1 MPGIRDFNCRKAQT
15 RNDAEDA
22 GMEIDPSPV
31 SCLSESIRG
40 EGRIARHNNTLPP
53 GTSEII
59 PCEGFLQPFCYRK
72 TINIF

>member
-22 GMEIDPSPV
+22 GMEIDPSPRFV
-31 SCLSESIRG
+31 CLSESIRG

-59 PCEGFLQPFCYRK
+59 PCEGFCNRFVIEKR
-72 TINIF
+72 